1 MRTEEE
7 IRAKLEEIILTWR
20 IENDYF
26 KGSMDGWGFALQ
38 WVLNEE
44 DHQ

>member
-7 IRAKLEEIILTWR
+7 ILAKLDEILTWPAS
-20 IENDYF
+20 NDYF

-38 WVLNEE
+38 WALNKEADE
-44 DHQ
+44 